1 MNVCGID
8 VSKKTL
14 DVAIIVDGEVSKG
27 MQFKNNPSG
36 HKALAKHLLKKSV
49 RHVCLEATGHYHLDA
64 ALMLDKQDGIKL
76 MVINP
81 KVAHNFAKV
90 LLQKAKTDRA
100 DAYILAQFV
109 LRMEFKQWQAPDQSL
124 FAIRS
129 CSRRLSQLIKM
140 QTNLKNQLHA
150 SQTTDFTPG
159 FIIDGIIDNLKQT
172 KDQIQNLIEQTIR
185 IIGQNPDVQKMYECL
200 IAVNGIAEKT
210 AIKLIGEL
218 ALLDPSMKPKELV
231 AHAGLNPTIIQSG
244 SSVNKKSRIS
254 KTGNKYIREAL
265 YMTALRMAHHDANVS
280 AYYQHLIN
288 DNHLAKRQAICAV
301 MRKLLMAINCMLKAN
316 TPFES
321 NRFYQ
326 LQKNN

>member
-14 DVAIIVDGEVSKG
+14 DVAIIINDKVSRG
-27 MQFKNNPSG
+27 MQFKNNITG
-36 HKALAKHLLKKSV
+36 HKALAKYLSKKFVS
-49 RHVCLEATGHYHLDA
+49 HVCLEATGHYHLDA

-90 LLQKAKTDRA
+90 LLQKAKTDKT
-100 DAYILAQFV
+100 DAYVLAQFV
-109 LRMEFKQWQAPDQSL
+109 LRMEFNQWQAPDESL

-129 CSRRLSQLIKM
+129 CSRRLSQLTKM

-150 SQTTDFTPG
+150 SQTTDFTPD
-159 FIIDGIIDNLKQT
+159 FIIDDIIENIRQIKN
-172 KDQIQNLIEQTIR
+172 QIQNLINQTIQ
-185 IIGQNPDVQKMYECL
+185 IIVHNPQAKRMYECL
-200 IAVNGIAEKT
+200 IGTNGIADKT

-218 ALLDPSMKPKELV
+218 ALIDPEIKPKQLV
-231 AHAGLNPTIIQSG
+231 AHAGLNPTVVQSG
-244 SSVNKKSRIS
+244 TSINKKSRIS

-265 YMTALRMAHHDANVS
+265 YMTALRMAHHDENVS

-301 MRKLLMAINCMLKAN
+301 MRKLLMAINCMLREN
-316 TPFES
+316 TSFDS

-326 LQKNN
+326 IIK

>member
-14 DVAIIVDGEVSKG
+14 DVAIIINGKSSNG
-27 MQFKNNPSG
+27 MQFENTTAG
-36 HKALAKHLLKKSV
+36 YKALVKYLSKRSV
-49 RHVCLEATGHYHLDA
+49 SHVCLEATGHYHLDI
-64 ALMLDKQDGIKL
+64 ALMLDKQDDIQL

-81 KVAHNFAKV
+81 KVAYNFAKV
-90 LLQKAKTDRA
+90 LLQKAKTDKA
-100 DAYILAQFV
+100 DALVLAQFV
-109 LRMEFKQWQAPDQSL
+109 LRMDFIQWQAPDESL

-129 CSRRLSQLIKM
+129 CSRRLSQLTKM

-150 SQTTDFTPG
+150 CQTTDFTPE
-159 FIIDGIIDNLKQT
+159 FIIQDIIDNLNQIKG
-172 KDQIQNLIEQTIR
+172 QIQNLINHTVKIIEQ
-185 IIGQNPDVQKMYECL
+185 NHEVHEKYKCL
-200 IAVNGIAEKT
+200 IGVNGIAEKT
-210 AIKLIGEL
+210 AIKLLGEL
-218 ALLDPSMKPKELV
+218 ALLDPEMKPNELV

-265 YMTALRMAHHDANVS
+265 YMTALRMAHHDENVS

-301 MRKLLMAINCMLKAN
+301 MRKLLMAINCMLRTN
-316 TPFES
+316 TCFDS
-321 NRFYQ
+321 NRFYR
-326 LQKNN
+326 LAE